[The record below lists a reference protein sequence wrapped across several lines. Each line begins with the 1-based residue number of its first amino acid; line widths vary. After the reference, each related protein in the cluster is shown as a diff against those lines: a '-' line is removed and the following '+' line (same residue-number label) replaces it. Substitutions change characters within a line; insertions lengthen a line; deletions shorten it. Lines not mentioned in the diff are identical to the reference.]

1 MGLQVEWNGLEGRV
15 VRTACLY
22 FIINKNKNIKNGPP
36 GNTNKSGKPNEMAAK
51 LICPE
56 SNINR

>member
-15 VRTACLY
+15 VCAACLY

-36 GNTNKSGKPNEMAAK
+36 GNTNKSGKTEWDGGEVDMPWK
-51 LICPE
+51 QH
-56 SNINR
+56 